1 MTNTLLAGLSL
12 IDTVGRAILGMTFAT
27 LVLGLL
33 ATLWLRGRYGA
44 LARELRAA
52 ERGEREL
59 RHPVLRSI
67 VTDANAAVR
76 RPGEANLQA
85 IIEERFHTELRGWL
99 LAERFVRGA
108 TGLVIILGLL
118 GTFYGL
124 TLSIGRI
131 VQLVAGDATAATDIT
146 QGVSQG
152 LSHALSGM
160 AVAFSNSLVG
170 VLSAVI
176 LTVVGILS
184 NVSDRRTAVMVQIET
199 FLDRVLPRP
208 ATAGRDRRSRASSR
222 PSRASTSAIARF
234 EAALQKFAGTTGDF
248 HEFNAHLKDNVQRL
262 SLAFGD
268 MSDTL
273 KTQLGA
279 AAARPQGL
287 GRRPCEPAAACSPTT
302 KARARSGPPS
312 PTSCRPWRSSCSC
325 WCCSPT
331 CAT

>member
-12 IDTVGRAILGMTFAT
+12 IDTVGRAILGMTFTT

-44 LARELRAA
+44 LARELHAA

-59 RHPVLRSI
+59 RHPVLRSV

-99 LAERFVRGA
+99 LAERWVRGA
-108 TGLVIILGLL
+108 TGLAIILGLL

-131 VQLVAGDATAATDIT
+131 VQLVAGEATATTDIT

-160 AVAFSNSLVG
+160 AVAFSNSLLG
-170 VLSAVI
+170 VLAAVI
-176 LTVVGILS
+176 LTVVGILW

-199 FLDRVLPRP
+199 FLDRALPRP
-208 ATAGRDRRSRASSR
+208 ATTAGQQIAGLDQAVERLQA
-222 PSRASTSAIARF
+222 AIGTF
-234 EAALQKFAGTTGDF
+234 EGALQKFAGTTGDF

-268 MSDTL
+268 MSATL
-273 KTQLGA
+273 KTQLGPL
-279 AAARPQGL
+279 RP
-287 GRRPCEPAAACSPTT
+287 
-302 KARARSGPPS
+302 GP
-312 PTSCRPWRSSCSC
+312 RG
-325 WCCSPT
+325 
-331 CAT
+331 